1 VPRMQDKSAA
11 AISCG
16 NAHTVAL
23 TDNGNVWSWVS
34 FVEDNGVRDV
44 VCELPVTVCSRML

>member
-1 VPRMQDKSAA
+1 MQDKSAA
-11 AISCG
+11 AIACG

-34 FVEDNGVRDV
+34 RLHFAW
-44 VCELPVTVCSRML
+44 CEMV

>member
-1 VPRMQDKSAA
+1 MQDKSAA